1 MTHSSAGA
9 DSAHRPD
16 DPPRRQ
22 RQCVGKRGY
31 LDQSEPKSIAKLM
44 HKKYK
49 AKFAAYE
56 CEWCGL
62 WHTGTDRSAAQKQ
75 RRAAASA

>member
-1 MTHSSAGA
+1 MSYDRGA
-9 DSAHRPD
+9 AEDAARK
-16 DPPRRQ
+16 Q

-31 LDQSEPKSIAKLM
+31 LDPSEAKHHAKLM

-56 CEWCGL
+56 CPWCGL
-62 WHTGTDRSAAQKQ
+62 HHVGTNRTERQGEL
-75 RRAAASA
+75 RRLAASV